1 MLIPLSAFSALML
14 LVGRQE
20 GYPACKKLS
29 GGVLAWLSVWSEV
42 QTCIWPS
49 RFHCHSLSLASVKSR
64 LVLPLWYRL
73 TRVVPDKGS
82 LNGCVCVCVCVS
94 LCYWLLA
101 AGVLSGTT
109 DEAVS
114 SVSSDGGELRVV
126 MSLIKPEIILVED
139 ATKLNTEALIMTVSV
154 Y

>member
-1 MLIPLSAFSALML
+1 M
-14 LVGRQE
+14 
-20 GYPACKKLS
+20 
-29 GGVLAWLSVWSEV
+29 
-42 QTCIWPS
+42 
-49 RFHCHSLSLASVKSR
+49 
-64 LVLPLWYRL
+64 
-73 TRVVPDKGS
+73 
-82 LNGCVCVCVCVS
+82 
-94 LCYWLLA
+94 
-101 AGVLSGTT
+101 SGTT

>member
-1 MLIPLSAFSALML
+1 
-14 LVGRQE
+14 V
-20 GYPACKKLS
+20 
-29 GGVLAWLSVWSEV
+29 
-42 QTCIWPS
+42 
-49 RFHCHSLSLASVKSR
+49 CH
-64 LVLPLWYRL
+64 
-73 TRVVPDKGS
+73 
-82 LNGCVCVCVCVS
+82 
-94 LCYWLLA
+94 WLLA

>member
-1 MLIPLSAFSALML
+1 MTR
-14 LVGRQE
+14 G
-20 GYPACKKLS
+20 
-29 GGVLAWLSVWSEV
+29 SVD
-42 QTCIWPS
+42 
-49 RFHCHSLSLASVKSR
+49 LDDSVHR
-64 LVLPLWYRL
+64 
-73 TRVVPDKGS
+73 
-82 LNGCVCVCVCVS
+82 VCVCVS
-94 LCYWLLA
+94 LCYWLLV

>member
-1 MLIPLSAFSALML
+1 
-14 LVGRQE
+14 V
-20 GYPACKKLS
+20 
-29 GGVLAWLSVWSEV
+29 
-42 QTCIWPS
+42 
-49 RFHCHSLSLASVKSR
+49 
-64 LVLPLWYRL
+64 
-73 TRVVPDKGS
+73 
-82 LNGCVCVCVCVS
+82 
-94 LCYWLLA
+94 